1 VLHFASWWPITTFSQ
16 SYLFLT
22 AANYFFA
29 IYCWGQYARS
39 PGCFM
44 SFFANATQKSHLV
57 GAPIH
62 NSPLNEVVNVGS
74 PPDVELVH
82 GNDNAKIEKRI
93 MWNVDEEVN

>member
-1 VLHFASWWPITTFSQ
+1 
-16 SYLFLT
+16 
-22 AANYFFA
+22 
-29 IYCWGQYARS
+29 
-39 PGCFM
+39 
-44 SFFANATQKSHLV
+44 LV

-74 PPDVELVH
+74 SPDVELVH